1 MATVLVV
8 DDDAGIRKIVGMILK
23 QNGHDVLW
31 ASNGLEALMVYS
43 SYRARLDLVL
53 TDVDMPQMTGVELA
67 ARIHARDPFEKILL
81 MTGRA
86 FDCSNGVGSL
96 PLLAKPF
103 MPGDLI
109 AAVEGALSESENG
122 TPRTSV

>member
-53 TDVDMPQMTGVELA
+53 TDVDMPQMNGLELA
-67 ARIHARDPFEKILL
+67 ARIRARDPSKKILL
-81 MTGRA
+81 MSGRPL
-86 FDCSNGVGSL
+86 DHVEGPDKC
-96 PLLAKPF
+96 PLLSKPF
-103 MPGDLI
+103 GPDQLI
-109 AAVEGALSESENG
+109 AALGAVLKA
-122 TPRTSV
+122 